1 MKVGIACVSAMAM
14 ALALVAGAAQAQSPE
29 VSFNIGVTSDYV
41 FRGVSQTDEEPALQ
55 GGVDASFGSF
65 YVGAWASNV
74 DFGDDTDVELDIYGG
89 YLFDAGGFD
98 FDVGVISYTYLN
110 APDGADYDL
119 VEFKAAVSRSID
131 RLSAGAAVY
140 YSPDFFG
147 VDEEAT
153 YIEANAGYDVT
164 DKLAITGAVGK
175 QFLDVSSDYTTWN
188 LGGEYAV
195 TDKVSLDVR
204 YHDSHVDG
212 PLGEERF
219 TATLG
224 FAF

>member
-1 MKVGIACVSAMAM
+1 MKVGIACVSVV
-14 ALALVAGAAQAQSPE
+14 ALAVMAGAAQAQSSD
-29 VSFNIGVTSDYV
+29 VSFNIGVTTDYV
-41 FRGVSQTDEEPALQ
+41 FRGVSQTDEKVAIQ

-74 DFGDDTDVELDIYGG
+74 DFGDDTDAELDLYGG
-89 YLFDAGGFD
+89 YLFDAAGYD
-98 FDVGVISYTYLN
+98 FDVGVIGYHYVN

-131 RLSAGAAVY
+131 RFSAGAAVY

-153 YIEANAGYDVT
+153 YIEGNVGYDVT
-164 DKLAITGAVGK
+164 DRFAVTAAVGK

-188 LGGEYAV
+188 LGGEFAV
-195 TDKVSLDVR
+195 TDKLSLDVR

-219 TATLG
+219 TASLG

>member
-1 MKVGIACVSAMAM
+1 MKVGIACVSAL
-14 ALALVAGAAQAQSPE
+14 ALALFAGAAQAQSPE
-29 VSFNIGVTSDYV
+29 VSFNIGATTDYV
-41 FRGVSQTDEEPALQ
+41 FRGVSQTDGEAALQ
-55 GGVDASFGSF
+55 GGVDVSFGSF
-65 YVGAWASNV
+65 YVGAWASIV
-74 DFGDDTDVELDIYGG
+74 DFGDDTDAELDVYGG

-131 RLSAGAAVY
+131 RWSVGAAAY

-153 YIEANAGYDVT
+153 YIEANAGYEASDV
-164 DKLAITGAVGK
+164 LSLSGAVGK
-175 QFLDVSSDYTTWN
+175 QFLDVGADYTTWN
-188 LGGEYAV
+188 FGGELAIAEFA
-195 TDKVSLDVR
+195 TLDLR

-212 PLGEERF
+212 PLGEQRF

>member
-1 MKVGIACVSAMAM
+1 MKVGIACAS
-14 ALALVAGAAQAQSPE
+14 ALALLMAAGAAQAQSPAL
-29 VSFNIGVTSDYV
+29 SFNVGVTSDYV
-41 FRGVSQTDEEPALQ
+41 FRGVSQTDEEPAIQ

-74 DFGDDTDVELDIYGG
+74 DFGDDTDAELDIYGG

-98 FDVGVISYTYLN
+98 FDVGVISYNYIN
-110 APDGADYDL
+110 APSGSDYDL

-131 RLSAGAAVY
+131 RFSLGGAVY

-147 VDEEAT
+147 ADEEAT
-153 YIEANAGYDVT
+153 YVEGNAGYDVT
-164 DKLAITGAVGK
+164 DTFAVTAAVGK
-175 QFLDVSSDYTTWN
+175 QFLDVSPDYTTWN
-188 LGGEYAV
+188 VGGELAL
-195 TDKVSLDVR
+195 TDKVSLDLR

-224 FAF
+224 YAF